1 MAKTYNVGVMYKF
14 SGDSTEFHT
23 ADVYQQL
30 CAHQDIHTYVE
41 GGEGYEGMIEV
52 FIPYGAIS
60 NANTIISNSAGT
72 VPEDEFCNS
81 EEG

>member
-1 MAKTYNVGVMYKF
+1 MAKTYNTTVNFKF
-14 SGDSTEFHT
+14 SGNSLSFSTP
-23 ADVYQQL
+23 DVYQQL
-30 CAHQDIHTYVE
+30 SSHQDIHTYVE
-41 GGEGYEGMIEV
+41 GGEGYEGMVEV

-60 NANTIISNSAGT
+60 YANTTILSSAGT